1 MQKSKF
7 LNRLNANEY
16 ALYGEIVA
24 DAGYKWSG
32 DAVCPSDVLDM
43 LEEAGGNDILLHVNS
58 PGGDV
63 FSGFAIYNQLQ
74 SYPGKV
80 TVKIEGLAASIASV
94 IVLAADE
101 IIMPE
106 NAYMMV
112 HRSWCYTWGNAEDLQ
127 QQADILERLDKSI
140 LEVYQQHL
148 NNAEDVDKLKEKIDA
163 ETWMNARETAE
174 LFSGITVTKAD
185 KIAACAGAAAA
196 LNKFGAKLPEGMAET
211 DEKAQME
218 AQKLRLQLQL
228 LEMEGE

>member
-24 DAGYKWSG
+24 DAGRKKS
-32 DAVCPSDVLDM
+32 DDDICPSDVLDM
-43 LEEAGGNDILLHVNS
+43 LREAGGNDLLLHVNS

-63 FSGFAIYNQLQ
+63 FSGMAIYSQLL
-74 SYPGKV
+74 SYPGKL

-106 NAYMMV
+106 NAYMMI
-112 HRSWCYTWGNAEDLQ
+112 HHAWCSTSGNAEELQ
-127 QQADILERLDKSI
+127 IQAELLQRIDKSMFDA
-140 LEVYQQHL
+140 YQHKL
-148 NNAEDVDKLKEKIDA
+148 NNSEDMDKLKEKIDA

-174 LFSGITVTKAD
+174 LFSGITVTKAY